1 MGKRRLL
8 DRRNSTCKEHENA
21 QCILGMARSVRL
33 EHKVWGSG
41 RRVDWDQIANG
52 PEYHAKDF
60 IF

>member
-1 MGKRRLL
+1 MSIDFPRKKVGKRRLL

-41 RRVDWDQIANG
+41 RRVD
-52 PEYHAKDF
+52 
-60 IF
+60 